1 MGNNPQNP
9 TLQFLGAAGT
19 VTGSKYL
26 IRFKETQI
34 LLDAGLFQG
43 LKELRLRNWAPVPFD
58 PSSLDAV
65 VLSHA
70 HIDHSGYLPVLA
82 REGFRGK
89 ILCTSGTKDLLD
101 ILLLDA
107 AHLQE
112 EEAEAANRHGYTKHH
127 PALPLYT
134 IEDAQ
139 KALGLVRSFAYD
151 QIVPVTADITAKF
164 RPAGHILGSATV
176 ELNIGPT
183 RLVFSG
189 DLGRWDQLILRDP
202 AYVPEADTLIVESTY
217 GNRLHAGDVMEQVKR
232 VIHEAVARGGA
243 LIIPAFA
250 VGRVQQLIWIIH
262 KLEEQGAIPSLPV
275 YVDTPMGTKVDEV
288 YCHHLEDFNDR
299 MKNEIARE
307 GCVFSSKQYYLSRT
321 KENSKQLNDLK
332 GPVIIISS
340 SGMATGGRVLHHL
353 EQRLPDP
360 RTTVL
365 LVGYQ
370 AAGTRGR
377 ALKEGAASVRIHGKD
392 IPVKAKIEEISG
404 LSAHGDQEDILRWLS
419 GFKRP
424 PRQTYIV
431 HGEPDSAQNLASSI
445 NAKLG
450 WKTFVAVDKQC
461 IDLMF
466 G

>member
-1 MGNNPQNP
+1 M
-9 TLQFLGAAGT
+9 
-19 VTGSKYL
+19 
-26 IRFKETQI
+26 
-34 LLDAGLFQG
+34 
-43 LKELRLRNWAPVPFD
+43 
-58 PSSLDAV
+58 
-65 VLSHA
+65 
-70 HIDHSGYLPVLA
+70 
-82 REGFRGK
+82 
-89 ILCTSGTKDLLD
+89 
-101 ILLLDA
+101 
-107 AHLQE
+107 
-112 EEAEAANRHGYTKHH
+112 
-127 PALPLYT
+127 PLYT

-164 RPAGHILGSATV
+164 RPAGHILGPATV

-189 DLGRWDQLILRDP
+189 DSGPMGPTDP
-202 AYVPEADTLIVESTY
+202 EGSCLCARGGYIDRQSTY